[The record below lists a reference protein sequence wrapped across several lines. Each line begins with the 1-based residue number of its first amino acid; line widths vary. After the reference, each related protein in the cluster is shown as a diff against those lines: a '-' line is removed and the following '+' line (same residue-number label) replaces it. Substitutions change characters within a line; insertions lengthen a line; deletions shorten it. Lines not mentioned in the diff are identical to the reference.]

1 MITMFMTALMMQAA
15 TEQPVVS
22 DAPASAET
30 EVIAQDTGLD
40 RANVLTGINGYLNSI
55 DTLRARFMQ
64 ISPQGQVIGGLLSID
79 RPGRLRF
86 EYDDPSPISVIADG
100 TTVAMQDRALETVDR
115 APIRSTP
122 LWWLLKEEIDVEAD
136 AQIVSLISDQGL
148 TFLIV
153 RDPNGEME
161 GQIQFVFEGEDF
173 VLREWYV
180 TDALGQITRIILEDQ
195 ETGMDL
201 SPRLFVIPEPED
213 RRDSRRGRG
222 RG

>member
-1 MITMFMTALMMQAA
+1 MFMTALMMQAA